1 MSDIE
6 PKWVTADEYQAK
18 VDEAK
23 EWSIQAHAD
32 REIYDNEAFFFPG
45 TGSTYFHGERG

>member
-1 MSDIE
+1 MNNNPEWI
-6 PKWVTADEYQAK
+6 TAEEYQEK

-32 REIYDNEAFFFPG
+32 REFYDNESFWFPG